1 MGRKE
6 YDDNVTSKIPFGRIG
21 EPKEVSSLVAFLC
34 LPAASYITGQILCVD
49 GGVENDEHPLGVTC
63 LEDGKGSVLD
73 QNGLGHVGV
82 QSWVGDSLGSG
93 SFMVRLEHS
102 GARRVVEGVDDHLT
116 TDNEFSKEEMGVQLV
131 DFGEGGSKPLGL
143 EQFVGGNKVRR
154 MAALVSESEECGVS
168 SPRVGAASNTEAVS
182 ETGEVGSVARVRLA
196 SCPPGWVGVSPR
208 VQGAPI
214 LQEESLFGVPLVWE
228 GKGTKSPIK
237 SIVGTKVFRGSSPW
251 DKVVKL
257 KELSNIMGTLSG
269 NRSLDLAPRLGAG
282 MVEGRLDF
290 AESFLDES
298 GLVDVRGAS
307 FTDRMPGNKGL
318 QSDSFSTKRL
328 GCSIGEEKMS
338 HGYCV

>member
-1 MGRKE
+1 M
-6 YDDNVTSKIPFGRIG
+6 
-21 EPKEVSSLVAFLC
+21 
-34 LPAASYITGQILCVD
+34 
-49 GGVENDEHPLGVTC
+49 
-63 LEDGKGSVLD
+63 
-73 QNGLGHVGV
+73 GV

-298 GLVDVRGAS
+298 GLVDVRVDQLLLVHLPEATADYL
-307 FTDRMPGNKGL
+307 FT
-318 QSDSFSTKRL
+318 SDSAIENCNKLFWVNSDKNEV
-328 GCSIGEEKMS
+328 SNVW
-338 HGYCV
+338 CVGKEVGFLFPGREGAILNSLLSLSNWGTDLRES